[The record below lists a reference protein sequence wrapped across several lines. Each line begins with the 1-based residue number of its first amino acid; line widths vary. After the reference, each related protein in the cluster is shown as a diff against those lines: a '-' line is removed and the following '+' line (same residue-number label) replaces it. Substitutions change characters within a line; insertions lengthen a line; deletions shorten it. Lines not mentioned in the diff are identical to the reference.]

1 MLNYIDLSLKLIKKL
16 KETKIFSEDWEIY
29 KDCSVLYENN
39 QEIGMGWELTFSV
52 NPKIF
57 LRIAIIPKQ
66 SLIVV
71 SHNKKYFEHSLTQ
84 EQLSLFEKELEELYN
99 HYSDLED
106 KYIEQ
111 IIDGL

>member
-16 KETKIFSEDWEIY
+16 KNTKVFSDSWEIF
-29 KDCSVLYENN
+29 KDCGVLYDNN
-39 QEIGMGWELTFSV
+39 QEIGVGWELTFSV

-57 LRIAIIPKQ
+57 FKIAIVRKK
-66 SLIVV
+66 SWIVV
-71 SHNKKYFEHSLTQ
+71 SYNKKYFEHALTQ
-84 EQLSLFEKELEELYN
+84 EQLSLFEKELEDLNN